1 MNKIIADCNKYC
13 NGSKRDSEYPETTN
27 IDFSHVVE
35 FICNCFISFTSHT
48 QCDRGAKLI
57 QLQNCVFNSDASTT
71 GYPHVKERIWV
82 SASHYIQN
90 LIQNGS

>member
-35 FICNCFISFTSHT
+35 FICDCFISFTSHIPMW
-48 QCDRGAKLI
+48 QGCQANSVAKLCI
-57 QLQNCVFNSDASTT
+57 
-71 GYPHVKERIWV
+71 
-82 SASHYIQN
+82 
-90 LIQNGS
+90 